1 MPDRQ
6 LVCKRPNR
14 ADKKSDSIRYV
25 LDSNI
30 CYGVLMAQM
39 SSDAQ
44 KRLPESDNGAK
55 RPPGRPRSEQAR
67 QAILRSTIRLL
78 QHTGFAE
85 LSIEAIAAHAGVGK
99 ATVYRWWPD
108 KGALVVDAFASSAED
123 QLHFPDSG
131 SVYKDMS
138 LQMNQFLAILHSRRG
153 RIVSAVIAGGQSD
166 PGLIEAFRE
175 RFLRPRRQ
183 EAYQTLRR
191 GIQRGELPR
200 NLDLDL
206 LLDVLYGA
214 VYMRFLIRHDELS
227 EQYIA
232 DVCRLV
238 LNGTAR
244 NGHPTRLTGRKVGG
258 NNGRHAKS
266 AAAGR
271 RRTSARN
278 GNSQT
283 D

>member
-1 MPDRQ
+1 M
-6 LVCKRPNR
+6 L
-14 ADKKSDSIRYV
+14 ASD
-25 LDSNI
+25 
-30 CYGVLMAQM
+30 
-39 SSDAQ
+39 Q
-44 KRLPESDNGAK
+44 KRLPENSNGT
-55 RPPGRPRSEQAR
+55 RRSPGRPRSEQAR
-67 QAILRSTIRLL
+67 QAILRSTSRLL

-85 LSIEAIAAHAGVGK
+85 LSIEAVAAHAGVGK

-123 QLHFPDSG
+123 ELHFPDSG

-138 LQMNQFLAILHSRRG
+138 LQMNQFLAILQSRRG

-175 RFLRPRRQ
+175 RFLLPRRQ

-191 GIQRGELPR
+191 GIERGELPR

-214 VYMRFLIRHDELS
+214 IYMRFLIRHDRLS
-227 EQYIA
+227 EGYIA

-238 LNGTAR
+238 LNGAAK
-244 NGHPTRLTGRKVGG
+244 NGTRYQGTTKGRAEGG
-258 NNGRHAKS
+258 NANAKVQNL
-266 AAAGR
+266 
-271 RRTSARN
+271 AR
-278 GNSQT
+278 
-283 D
+283 